1 MASTPTIT
9 WAIRHAIVV
18 NGGGVGSG
26 NSKSICPS
34 RCTVQQP
41 STGSQKYSSSV
52 NPSRRWR
59 SCPRQWKSSWSASW
73 VVRSV
78 VFVVIHHHRI
88 HSGHIL
94 SQDWRSLRL
103 DRMDDVRALGTT
115 FTPRPAPDAASYVRR
130 SISASPYRYVARV
143 RYFAPQDF
151 VAQYFPAGSA
161 TIESDGADACVVT
174 AGADDPQRMAL
185 FFA

>member
-1 MASTPTIT
+1 
-9 WAIRHAIVV
+9 
-18 NGGGVGSG
+18 
-26 NSKSICPS
+26 
-34 RCTVQQP
+34 
-41 STGSQKYSSSV
+41 
-52 NPSRRWR
+52 
-59 SCPRQWKSSWSASW
+59 
-73 VVRSV
+73 
-78 VFVVIHHHRI
+78 
-88 HSGHIL
+88 
-94 SQDWRSLRL
+94 
-103 DRMDDVRALGTT
+103 MDDVRALGTT

-185 FFA
+185 FFAMVGCDFEVAHRERRPVMPSRSLSNRNAAAKSLSAVASRTRSQSTCSRTARIGGSNAAKSQ